1 MGNMNRR
8 EFLGALGAG
17 LFAAKESLGQEKKEE
32 ANKPENKNETYKKI
46 LEQTIEAEK
55 KLFDL
60 EKTDF
65 EVAKTR
71 VEETGRNIDSWHSDT
86 FEQASKAELPK
97 NLSENKEEAA
107 NELRAFSKQLET
119 LGEKLGSELDTLK
132 KTNPG
137 ENAENEKINRGWLGL
152 VSAYNE
158 VAEFMDSNEYKELSE
173 AQHQTVLSSLK
184 NAFPKAGLTEQKFDS
199 VGPTVGKELQGK
211 SVRAVIFVLIAIV
224 IYIAIVFR
232 GMSRVLSP
240 WIMGIAAIIALLHDV
255 IIPMGIFALL
265 GHSAGIEV
273 TAVFVAAVLTIL
285 GYSISDT
292 VVVFDRVRENVLRR
306 NSQDNFPTIVHKSIM
321 QTLVRSVNTSA
332 TTLLSLVAVYFFG
345 GESVKY
351 FALALIIGIIAGTYS
366 SIFIASP
373 ILVWWSGR
381 KKR

>member
-119 LGEKLGSELDTLK
+119 LGEKLGSELDPLK

-173 AQHQTVLSSLK
+173 AQQKQLTDWK
-184 NAFPKAGLTEQKFDS
+184 ADIRPK
-199 VGPTVGKELQGK
+199 
-211 SVRAVIFVLIAIV
+211 LIALRDAITPFRDLYYPTAEKFEDQMQKINDARLKLEDVNIEALNKV
-224 IYIAIVFR
+224 IE
-232 GMSRVLSP
+232 LSQ
-240 WIMGIAAIIALLHDV
+240 G
-255 IIPMGIFALL
+255 
-265 GHSAGIEV
+265 S
-273 TAVFVAAVLTIL
+273 
-285 GYSISDT
+285 
-292 VVVFDRVRENVLRR
+292 
-306 NSQDNFPTIVHKSIM
+306 
-321 QTLVRSVNTSA
+321 
-332 TTLLSLVAVYFFG
+332 
-345 GESVKY
+345 
-351 FALALIIGIIAGTYS
+351 
-366 SIFIASP
+366 
-373 ILVWWSGR
+373 
-381 KKR
+381 KK

>member
-1 MGNMNRR
+1 MFGVSMTLTVLAVVALASYGLR
-8 EFLGALGAG
+8 LGVDFKGGGVLELSFSAGRPEMESIQTVLGGAG
-17 LFAAKESLGQEKKEE
+17 
-32 ANKPENKNETYKKI
+32 
-46 LEQTIEAEK
+46 
-55 KLFDL
+55 
-60 EKTDF
+60 
-65 EVAKTR
+65 
-71 VEETGRNIDSWHSDT
+71 
-86 FEQASKAELPK
+86 
-97 NLSENKEEAA
+97 
-107 NELRAFSKQLET
+107 T
-119 LGEKLGSELDTLK
+119 LGKDFLFTPSQNNGIIVRT
-132 KTNPG
+132 G
-137 ENAENEKINRGWLGL
+137 
-152 VSAYNE
+152 
-158 VAEFMDSNEYKELSE
+158 ELSE
-173 AQHQTVLSSLK
+173 TQHQTILSSLK

-211 SVRAVIFVLIAIV
+211 SVKAVIFVLIAIV

-240 WIMGIAAIIALLHDV
+240 WVMGIAAIIALLHDV
-255 IIPMGIFALL
+255 ILPMGIFAYL

-292 VVVFDRVRENVLRR
+292 VVVFDRVRENVLRK
-306 NSQDNFPTIVHKSIM
+306 NSQETFPTIVHKSIM
-321 QTLVRSVNTSA
+321 QTLVRSLNTSA

-381 KKR
+381 KKS

>member
-1 MGNMNRR
+1 MTLTVLAVIALASYGLR
-8 EFLGALGAG
+8 LGVDFRGGSVLEISFTNGRPEVNSIQTVLGGAEILG
-17 LFAAKESLGQEKKEE
+17 KDFSLTPAQDKG
-32 ANKPENKNETYKKI
+32 I
-46 LEQTIEAEK
+46 II
-55 KLFDL
+55 
-60 EKTDF
+60 
-65 EVAKTR
+65 R
-71 VEETGRNIDSWHSDT
+71 TG
-86 FEQASKAELPK
+86 
-97 NLSENKEEAA
+97 
-107 NELRAFSKQLET
+107 
-119 LGEKLGSELDTLK
+119 
-132 KTNPG
+132 
-137 ENAENEKINRGWLGL
+137 
-152 VSAYNE
+152 
-158 VAEFMDSNEYKELSE
+158 ELSE
-173 AQHQTVLSSLK
+173 AQHQTVLTSLG
-184 NAFPKAGLTEQKFDS
+184 NAFPKAGLIEQKFDS
-199 VGPTVGKELQGK
+199 VGPTVGKELQSK
-211 SVRAVIFVLIAIV
+211 SVKAVIFVLIAIV

-240 WIMGIAAIIALLHDV
+240 WIMGIAAVVALLHDV

-265 GHSAGIEV
+265 GRSAGIEV

-306 NSQDNFPTIVHKSIM
+306 NSQDSFPIIVHKSIM